1 MIWLSLLGTA
11 FGASVV
17 INEAMVNPYGSDAGR
32 EWVELY
38 NASDAPVSLTGWDLR
53 WALSSSTTGEHELA
67 SVVLE
72 PGEFYVISGELVGG
86 GDELAELSFGN
97 ASSNADIIQLV
108 MGGGAIVDS
117 LIYGTSNADGWL
129 DDSGVEATS
138 LAPSRAGTEH
148 RARRGWRGLGRLR

>member
-97 ASSNADIIQLV
+97 ASSNADIIQLQMEQEQAGGPGV
-108 MGGGAIVDS
+108 RRTTADDDGGRTAGRGNGRRRGGG
-117 LIYGTSNADGWL
+117 NQ
-129 DDSGVEATS
+129 
-138 LAPSRAGTEH
+138 
-148 RARRGWRGLGRLR
+148 

>member
-1 MIWLSLLGTA
+1 M
-11 FGASVV
+11 V

-86 GDELAELSFGN
+86 GDGGRVELRQRLARTPT
-97 ASSNADIIQLV
+97 SSN
-108 MGGGAIVDS
+108 S
-117 LIYGTSNADGWL
+117 
-129 DDSGVEATS
+129 
-138 LAPSRAGTEH
+138 
-148 RARRGWRGLGRLR
+148 